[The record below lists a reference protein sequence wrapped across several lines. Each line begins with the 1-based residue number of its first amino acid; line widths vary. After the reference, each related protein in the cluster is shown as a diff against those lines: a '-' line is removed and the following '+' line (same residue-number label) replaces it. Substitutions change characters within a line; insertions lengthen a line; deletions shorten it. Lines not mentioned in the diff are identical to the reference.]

1 MSTIVVDARGL
12 EPPEPFERAMEAIA
26 DLKAGDE
33 IRLLLDR
40 MPHPLL
46 RLLDREGYRHDAAFR
61 EDGAVEVLI
70 TRP

>member
-26 DLKAGDE
+26 DLKTGDE
-33 IRLLLDR
+33 VRLLLDR

-46 RLLDREGYRHDAAFR
+46 RVLDRDGYRHDAAFR
-61 EDGAVEVLI
+61 EDGAVEILI
-70 TRP
+70 TPP